1 MGQIK
6 EQSNENNE
14 QDIDGSCGIVNAGR
28 LSEE

>member
-6 EQSNENNE
+6 EQSNENYE
-14 QDIDGSCGIVNAGR
+14 QDIDGSCGIVNAVG